1 LNIAPMIWVILPQ
14 ANRALYYEHLAR
26 VPEAE
31 KKLDPKNM
39 LQRYEMV
46 YQEVIADKGEELN

>member
-1 LNIAPMIWVILPQ
+1 MIWVILPQ
-14 ANRALYYEHLAR
+14 ANRAMYYEHLAR

-31 KKLDPKNM
+31 KKFDPKNM